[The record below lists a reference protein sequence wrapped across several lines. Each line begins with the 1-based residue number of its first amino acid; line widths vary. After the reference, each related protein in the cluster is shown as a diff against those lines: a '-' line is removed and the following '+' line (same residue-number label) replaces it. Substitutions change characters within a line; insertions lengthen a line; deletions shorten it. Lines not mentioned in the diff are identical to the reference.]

1 MVEFRLENAFSR
13 FGLEFRIVMGTMG
26 ISNTDQILNSFR
38 RVIRANTIE
47 TKRQW
52 NRKSLSAGDREVEVV
67 SESNRRFLR

>member
-47 TKRQW
+47 TKRQTGTG
-52 NRKSLSAGDREVEVV
+52 KVCLLGIEK
-67 SESNRRFLR
+67 